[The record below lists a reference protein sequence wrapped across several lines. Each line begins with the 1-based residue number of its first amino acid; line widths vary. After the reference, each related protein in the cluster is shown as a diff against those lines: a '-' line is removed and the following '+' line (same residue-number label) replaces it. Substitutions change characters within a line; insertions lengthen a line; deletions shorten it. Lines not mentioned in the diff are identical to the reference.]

1 MEYDCIIIGRGP
13 AGLQASIYAVRG
25 GLKVAVVGRDSGA
38 LEKTE
43 MIENYFGFEH
53 PITGPELMGAGLAQA
68 TRLGVEFFMEE
79 VTSAGWGEKGLYVR
93 FGDTQLDTKTVI
105 VATGMPRRKPAIP
118 GIDQFEGNGV
128 SYCAICDAFFY
139 KQKVV
144 GVIGTGKYALSEAS
158 DLAPF
163 ASEITLLSN
172 DRPFTEAIPETLT
185 LRQEKIV
192 EIEGDEEGRVK
203 GVVFEN
209 GEKMA
214 FDGLFVAEGTAS
226 ALDFATKLGLEV
238 KDSAIVIDQGGNTNL
253 PGVFACGDCTGG
265 LLQIANAVG
274 EGAAAGMSA
283 VAYVKQMAGEKAT
296 ATQWH

>member
-43 MIENYFGFEH
+43 QIENYFGFENA
-53 PITGPELMGAGLAQA
+53 ISGPALMGAGLQQA

-128 SYCAICDAFFY
+128 SYCAVCDAFFY
-139 KQKVV
+139 KQKKV

-163 ASEITLLSN
+163 ASEIVLLSN
-172 DRPFTEAIPETLT
+172 DRPFTESVPDSLT
-185 LRQEKIV
+185 LRNEKIV
-192 EIEGDEEGRVK
+192 EIQGDEDGRVK
-203 GVVFEN
+203 GIIFEN
-209 GEKMA
+209 GETMS

-238 KDSAIVIDQGGNTNL
+238 KDNAIVIDKVGNTNL
-253 PGVFACGDCTGG
+253 PGIFACGDCTGG
-265 LLQIANAVG
+265 FLQIAKAVG

-283 VAYVKQMAGEKAT
+283 VSYVKQMAGEKVA